1 MASIST
7 LKYATR
13 EQGWVDKLQRIIKTS
28 FESVGKGWFY
38 LQEKKK
44 ETYEFG
50 KLKKFLT
57 LVNFMMQ
64 DTVLNLCKDSVNEF
78 VEFILDYIPL
88 ETKIV
93 NTATVK
99 NSFAPKANVEEI
111 EECGPY
117 VKDTDL
123 DGVKET
129 KNWLNSEFKK
139 KKDPQP
145 LYVLDLILKPGNLIP
160 NYSTNPA

>member
-1 MASIST
+1 M
-7 LKYATR
+7 
-13 EQGWVDKLQRIIKTS
+13 V
-28 FESVGKGWFY
+28 
-38 LQEKKK
+38 
-44 ETYEFG
+44 
-50 KLKKFLT
+50 
-57 LVNFMMQ
+57 Q

-88 ETKIV
+88 ETKII

-129 KNWLNSEFKK
+129 KSWLNSEFKK
-139 KKDPQP
+139 KKDP
-145 LYVLDLILKPGNLIP
+145 
-160 NYSTNPA
+160 